1 MIRNKKFRK
10 LFRFLLLF
18 IFILVITKVDYRI
31 EQPQPW
37 HSHDDASYFFHAYTI
52 GLDFDLDYTNQIS
65 NDNNFYNENKSNP
78 VPTHPIG
85 AGLLASPFVFFGNF
99 FGNFF
104 FTEKSSLQ
112 NFVYFAYSIS
122 SIYYFFLTVVLIKK
136 SLYNFGV
143 KNISYI
149 YIFYLLLGSGL
160 GYYAFERFSMT
171 AVYESFG
178 LAVII
183 YLCSRYNKKSYFFAG
198 TLSVMFLGIRWVN
211 FYLLIIPFVCNY
223 LFKNSKNTNTQIFK
237 NAYLYIGTL
246 FGFLLYFLHT
256 FVLYGSITLNPAS
269 LNSYGNATSLIDNYL
284 LSNNISILVS
294 IETLLST
301 LNSILLIL
309 LSQEFG
315 LLWFSP
321 VLFFM
326 FYIVLKFLFKKEPVS
341 SILITLL
348 MIVPLAIIVLWQSA
362 ASSYGYRYIFGL
374 IPFAIILSIKH
385 LSKLELKI
393 LNSFNLLSIFLY
405 LFFETNELTSLMP
418 QINVFGSSTAWSA
431 RYYIQGV
438 FEAVANISSYM
449 VILGTSFL
457 SVILLKILISIS
469 SINTVQDIFAQY
481 NLLNG
486 DVERVISFSSQI
498 SYYSLSILLIMF
510 IIFVRIFI
518 NYKYSSL
525 KTN

>member
-1 MIRNKKFRK
+1 
-10 LFRFLLLF
+10 
-18 IFILVITKVDYRI
+18 
-31 EQPQPW
+31 
-37 HSHDDASYFFHAYTI
+37 
-52 GLDFDLDYTNQIS
+52 
-65 NDNNFYNENKSNP
+65 
-78 VPTHPIG
+78 
-85 AGLLASPFVFFGNF
+85 
-99 FGNFF
+99 
-104 FTEKSSLQ
+104 
-112 NFVYFAYSIS
+112 
-122 SIYYFFLTVVLIKK
+122 
-136 SLYNFGV
+136 
-143 KNISYI
+143 
-149 YIFYLLLGSGL
+149 
-160 GYYAFERFSMT
+160 
-171 AVYESFG
+171 
-178 LAVII
+178 
-183 YLCSRYNKKSYFFAG
+183 
-198 TLSVMFLGIRWVN
+198 
-211 FYLLIIPFVCNY
+211 
-223 LFKNSKNTNTQIFK
+223 
-237 NAYLYIGTL
+237 
-246 FGFLLYFLHT
+246 
-256 FVLYGSITLNPAS
+256 
-269 LNSYGNATSLIDNYL
+269 
-284 LSNNISILVS
+284 
-294 IETLLST
+294 
-301 LNSILLIL
+301 
-309 LSQEFG
+309 
-315 LLWFSP
+315 
-321 VLFFM
+321 M

-510 IIFVRIFI
+510 IIFVRI
-518 NYKYSSL
+518 L
-525 KTN
+525 

>member
-1 MIRNKKFRK
+1 M
-10 LFRFLLLF
+10 
-18 IFILVITKVDYRI
+18 
-31 EQPQPW
+31 
-37 HSHDDASYFFHAYTI
+37 
-52 GLDFDLDYTNQIS
+52 
-65 NDNNFYNENKSNP
+65 
-78 VPTHPIG
+78 
-85 AGLLASPFVFFGNF
+85 
-99 FGNFF
+99 
-104 FTEKSSLQ
+104 
-112 NFVYFAYSIS
+112 
-122 SIYYFFLTVVLIKK
+122 
-136 SLYNFGV
+136 
-143 KNISYI
+143 
-149 YIFYLLLGSGL
+149 
-160 GYYAFERFSMT
+160 
-171 AVYESFG
+171 
-178 LAVII
+178 
-183 YLCSRYNKKSYFFAG
+183 
-198 TLSVMFLGIRWVN
+198 
-211 FYLLIIPFVCNY
+211 
-223 LFKNSKNTNTQIFK
+223 
-237 NAYLYIGTL
+237 YIGTL

-269 LNSYGNATSLIDNYL
+269 LNSYGDATSLIDNYL
-284 LSNNISILVS
+284 LSNNISTLMS